1 MEIKREDFLNEANQ
15 EKQLRKQVCRAVT
28 IFFKKQRLDERK
40 VKDDEEKLRG
50 VIQQLLKEGGS
61 TDVPGEVPH
70 RSTGINILEDLLKK
84 IIPILEDDFKSL
96 TSSEE
101 QRKSFRAHIIQ
112 AVINSL
118 TPDNVNQAATV
129 TEDLDI
135 TVGDSDD
142 KEGEFIDIDPE
153 PEEEADPR
161 EEFGIEGEDTTGR
174 NFAYQSYNKVEKVI
188 LDAYETLGD
197 LGDRELFYD
206 YLLTNLKLYFNKFE
220 DELKPSI
227 EEPTTDVYEKEIRS
241 QKLDL

>member
-28 IFFKKQRLDERK
+28 IFFKKQRLEERK

-50 VIQQLLKEGGS
+50 VIQQLLQEGPS
-61 TDVPGEVPH
+61 TDVPGETPH
-70 RSTGINILEDLLKK
+70 ENTGINVLEDLLKK

-101 QRKSFRAHIIQ
+101 QRKSFRAHIVQ

-118 TPDNVNQAATV
+118 TPDNVNQAAAV

-135 TVGDSDD
+135 TVGDSDGE
-142 KEGEFIDIDPE
+142 KGEFIDIDPE
-153 PEEEADPR
+153 PEEEEDPR
-161 EEFGIEGEDTTGR
+161 EKFGIEGEDTTGR

-220 DELKPSI
+220 DELKPSL
-227 EEPTTDVYEKEIRS
+227 EEPTTDTYEKEVRS
-241 QKLDL
+241 QELGL